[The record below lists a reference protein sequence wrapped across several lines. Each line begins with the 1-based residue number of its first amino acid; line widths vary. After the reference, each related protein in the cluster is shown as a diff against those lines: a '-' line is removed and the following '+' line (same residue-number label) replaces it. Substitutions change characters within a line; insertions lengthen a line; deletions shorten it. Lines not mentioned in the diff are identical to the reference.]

1 MNAADRT
8 SSPQGA
14 VSNDD
19 DVRRLAVS
27 ALVDGE
33 LSSAELETL
42 FDGAISQSDWTA
54 EWKLY
59 HLIGDVLRG
68 SQPAVALRAPS
79 SAFAAAVTKRL
90 SQDVEPSL
98 PDASM
103 TVAVRGMAAND
114 AVFRW
119 KLVAGLASLAAV
131 AAVGW
136 SVVGLDGTQAPQ
148 GPQIAVAPPAAQVTP
163 LAVVVQ
169 TPQGDVLRDPRL
181 EQLLAEHRQYGG
193 MSALQTPTG
202 FLRNATYDSAPQR

>member
-8 SSPQGA
+8 SFPQGA
-14 VSNDD
+14 VLNDD
-19 DVRRLAVS
+19 DVRRLSVS

-33 LSSAELETL
+33 LSSAELEAL
-42 FDGAISQSDWTA
+42 FNDAISPSDWTA
-54 EWKLY
+54 EWKTY

-68 SQPAVALRAPS
+68 SQSAMALRAPS

-90 SQDVEPSL
+90 SQEVEPSWSE
-98 PDASM
+98 ASL
-103 TVAVRGMAAND
+103 TVAVRGAAAND

-136 SVVGLDGTQAPQ
+136 SLVGLSATQAPQ
-148 GPQIAVAPPAAQVTP
+148 GPQIAVAPPSVQVAP
-163 LAVVVQ
+163 LEVVVQ
-169 TPQGDVLRDPRL
+169 TPQGQVLRDPRL

-193 MSALQTPTG
+193 MSALQMPAG
-202 FLRNATYDSAPQR
+202 FLRNATYDAVPQR